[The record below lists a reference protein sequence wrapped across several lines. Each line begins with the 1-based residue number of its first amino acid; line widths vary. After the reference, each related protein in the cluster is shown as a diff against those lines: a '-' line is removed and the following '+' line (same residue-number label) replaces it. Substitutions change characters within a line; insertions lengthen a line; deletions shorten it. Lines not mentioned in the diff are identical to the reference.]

1 MNQLISQSVLNRVAE
16 QMVEKVAEKLL
27 AAQDEMWPLAKLCEE
42 KGFSKS
48 FVYHNADVLGGVKAG
63 GKWFF
68 SRNNIEALIRSG
80 QLADINTKS

>member
-1 MNQLISQSVLNRVAE
+1 MMHKISPSVLDRIAE

-27 AAQDEMWPLAKLCEE
+27 AAQDEMWPLAKLCKE
-42 KGFSKS
+42 KGFSES

-68 SRNNIEALIRSG
+68 SKNNIEALIRSG